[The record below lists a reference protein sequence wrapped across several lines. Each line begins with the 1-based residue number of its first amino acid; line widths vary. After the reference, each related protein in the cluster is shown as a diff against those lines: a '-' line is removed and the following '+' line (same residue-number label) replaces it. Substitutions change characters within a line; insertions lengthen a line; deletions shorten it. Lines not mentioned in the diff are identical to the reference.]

1 MEKRTKGCKLLLAAA
16 VLFALGGSFNF
27 IGCSSD
33 SDSGSP
39 TSQNSEVE
47 TTIGAITIS
56 ASAATANE
64 DGTYSVVLTATP
76 NADDTDATDIT
87 YVWSLGDDASNV
99 TLGSSSSSTVTAT
112 ISAKPASA
120 TVKVTASATGATS
133 VSATYALSVGYDYTI
148 GALTITASDNDDGSK
163 AISVSADSTATTA
176 SDVTI
181 AITLA
186 ETVDGLTLTDNGDG
200 TATITNANDTDTTA
214 TVVATATAT
223 GAASVTAQAE
233 VTVAKA
239 GTTYLYSIGKLTATV
254 GNVSG
259 NTRVVTVTA
268 AETDNAPETITYAYS
283 VDDEEFAV
291 SESSNTTGSVTLTNN
306 STTTKAVTLT
316 VTATADESTSNSTT
330 ANVTVPANE
339 TLTISGV
346 TLSATS
352 GSAEQGESV
361 TVTVSGGTVTSSD
374 TARDAELSG
383 ELPEVTYAWSTDY
396 SGISFDDSTASEV
409 TITAESTASTG
420 TATITVTAS
429 ADGAESV
436 TATYTLTVTKAYN
449 YTIYSQNFEDGTSD
463 WTLVNSDYSDYAK
476 VKADDATSNANTSS
490 YIYALGGRSGDTG
503 TQVAVHS
510 IGGTSVS
517 FDVKF
522 DGTVAGKSHSIALL
536 GAKNTYNWLQSD
548 SEILSIAC
556 GSSATNGYVE
566 VFTINGTDYLT
577 ACAVSSDGSEVTT
590 GNGSTLQRGSTGW
603 LHVKAN
609 LDFDTHTM
617 DLTVTK
623 VATGAVV
630 CSVTDLA
637 FMDGD
642 AASNLEYI
650 YAAGAKT
657 YGGVFMDNFV
667 VKSDTDPAVI
677 TAEDL
682 AVTLGTAVA
691 AAEDSTTSITA
702 AGGTIDLTAS
712 ATAATVCESTVKTVS
727 YAWAITSG
735 SDYASLSA
743 TSGESVTLTANTNE
757 TLTTHK
763 VVVTMTAS
771 AENAADVT
779 KTYTLTV
786 AADSTLLSAVSISG
800 DDSVSMGSSIDLTV
814 SGGESTS
821 SGSETVTYTW
831 ATTSEAVTL
840 TPSEDGK
847 TCTVAGVSIAD
858 SVEVNLKAV
867 AGNVTKTAEA
877 KTISVTASNAE
888 LSALTL
894 SAETL
899 SVANIKTG
907 TLTVTPN
914 DGLIPEYTVE
924 SSDTDTL
931 TVSGERQDDGTYL
944 VTITPVKNGNATVTV
959 TATKDA
965 KTATATCAVTITD
978 PTKVR
983 LYSQDFDSVTD
994 ITSVITTATATY
1006 NPTTALAL
1014 YEEKGTDYYG
1024 SVSFNSSNSRGQTAT
1039 LATGLTV
1046 SSDYYI
1052 EFDLR
1057 LGGPNAYKCSAAQT
1071 AQFVLGS
1078 SAIATSKNSAYS
1090 GEYLLALYNTAAAQA
1105 AVQNSTWYL
1114 SLDDTGSTVTL
1125 DKTVWYHFLV
1135 AVDSDS
1141 KVTVTITHTSDSST
1155 VYDLGTSTAG
1165 ADVGATASTF
1175 TNINMLLGRATGWY
1189 YLDNLE
1195 VYNYE

>member
-120 TVKVTASATGATS
+120 TVTVTASATGATS
-133 VSATYALSVGYDYTI
+133 VSATYSLSVGYDYTI

-409 TITAESTASTG
+409 TITAASTASTG

-429 ADGAESV
+429 AEGATSAS
-436 TATYTLTVTKAYN
+436 ATYELTVVKAYP
-449 YTIYSQNFEDGTSD
+449 YTVYSQDFEDVTDITTVVATNTTNMFPTIELGTD
-463 WTLVNSDYSDYAK
+463 NTDYAK
-476 VKADDATSNANTSS
+476 VAFNTSNVR
-490 YIYALGGRSGDTG
+490 G
-503 TQVAVHS
+503 QVA
-510 IGGTSVS
+510 
-517 FDVKF
+517 
-522 DGTVAGKSHSIALL
+522 
-536 GAKNTYNWLQSD
+536 
-548 SEILSIAC
+548 
-556 GSSATNGYVE
+556 
-566 VFTINGTDYLT
+566 TI
-577 ACAVSSDGSEVTT
+577 
-590 GNGSTLQRGSTGW
+590 
-603 LHVKAN
+603 
-609 LDFDTHTM
+609 
-617 DLTVTK
+617 
-623 VATGAVV
+623 ATGLP
-630 CSVTDLA
+630 S
-637 FMDGD
+637 
-642 AASNLEYI
+642 
-650 YAAGAKT
+650 
-657 YGGVFMDNFV
+657 
-667 VKSDTDPAVI
+667 
-677 TAEDL
+677 
-682 AVTLGTAVA
+682 
-691 AAEDSTTSITA
+691 
-702 AGGTIDLTAS
+702 
-712 ATAATVCESTVKTVS
+712 
-727 YAWAITSG
+727 
-735 SDYASLSA
+735 
-743 TSGESVTLTANTNE
+743 TLTADY
-757 TLTTHK
+757 K
-763 VVVTMTAS
+763 V
-771 AENAADVT
+771 
-779 KTYTLTV
+779 
-786 AADSTLLSAVSISG
+786 
-800 DDSVSMGSSIDLTV
+800 
-814 SGGESTS
+814 
-821 SGSETVTYTW
+821 
-831 ATTSEAVTL
+831 
-840 TPSEDGK
+840 
-847 TCTVAGVSIAD
+847 
-858 SVEVNLKAV
+858 
-867 AGNVTKTAEA
+867 
-877 KTISVTASNAE
+877 
-888 LSALTL
+888 
-894 SAETL
+894 
-899 SVANIKTG
+899 
-907 TLTVTPN
+907 
-914 DGLIPEYTVE
+914 
-924 SSDTDTL
+924 
-931 TVSGERQDDGTYL
+931 
-944 VTITPVKNGNATVTV
+944 
-959 TATKDA
+959 
-965 KTATATCAVTITD
+965 
-978 PTKVR
+978 
-983 LYSQDFDSVTD
+983 DFDIKLS
-994 ITSVITTATATY
+994 
-1006 NPTTALAL
+1006 
-1014 YEEKGTDYYG
+1014 
-1024 SVSFNSSNSRGQTAT
+1024 
-1039 LATGLTV
+1039 
-1046 SSDYYI
+1046 
-1052 EFDLR
+1052 
-1057 LGGPNAYKCSAAQT
+1057 GPNAVSASAKQA
-1071 AQFVLGS
+1071 AQFVLGNS
-1078 SAIATSKNSAYS
+1078 SISLTSNAGYT
-1090 GEYLLALYNTAAAQA
+1090 GDYLLALYNYASGTGTAIENHPNAQ
-1105 AVQNSTWYL
+1105 QNNLWAL
-1114 SLDDTGSTVTL
+1114 SLDDSGEEITL
-1125 DKTVWYHFLV
+1125 DRTLWYHFTIV
-1135 AVDSDS
+1135 VDEDS
-1141 KVTVTITHTSDSST
+1141 KVTATITGSDGST
-1155 VYDLGTSTAG
+1155 VIENKEIAATSTA
-1165 ADVGATASTF
+1165 F
-1175 TNINMLLGRATGWY
+1175 TNINMLLGRAAGNY
-1189 YLDNLE
+1189 YLDNFVVKTTKDVVAITEAASISGESEIANNGTATLTASAVAAYAAAKTSVTPTYTWE
-1195 VYNYE
+1195 ISDSTYASLSATEGATVTVTGKNDTINDKTVTLTVTAKAGDATSTATYSVKVLAKQDLLSDMTISATGSATSVAAGDTLALTLDGGTKDASLTDDETAVTYAWASSDTTIATVAATDTGATVRGEKEAADAVTITVTATLGSIKKTATYEVTVTESAATLSTLTLSATSGTVAKGFTTTFTAGANDSITPDSWKVTSSSENATVTYAADGSVCTVTITGVTAADSAITITVTAKKGDATATATYAVTVKEPVKNTLYSQDFDSVEDATTVAKSPSYAAGLSIENSITGVDGSTSSYLRYNDAGENGRNAYTTEDWKAPSSGSYYVELDFTVRPSNSGGKTSQFAVVDASTTPTNNAVLSSGYLFALTDSVGGGFTSSATTAYEWTVNGSTTTTVSLLGDTFYHLLLSVDIDNESITAVITDSSNNEVFNDSLVPTGTYVAGKVNMFCGRYYGVDSLDNVVVYNYQ

>member
-133 VSATYALSVGYDYTI
+133 VSATYSLSVGYDYTI

-409 TITAESTASTG
+409 TITAASTASTG

-436 TATYTLTVTKAYN
+436 TATYTLTVTKAYA
-449 YTIYSQNFEDGTSD
+449 YTLFSQNFDDVTDATTVATSYFASSGLSIDDGALYFKTDNAGTTTGYAKNTGFRTAISEQLIIPSSGEYCLSFDALLNTAGGSNESMLSVGTTGSTSKSGNVVPTQYLFGLSATASSEWALNGTSTTVTLDTATFYHFKLTVNLDDSTAKVSITSDAGTVLEETAITPVDDDGYSPSYINMELGRYSGIMALDNIVLKSDTDVVVFSEAATISGDNSTIDASGTTTLTASAAAGYASGASVSSTTYAWSLADGDSDYVELSATEGTSVTLIGTNSTINDYTATVTLTVTADGTTSTAAKSITVSALQTLLSDVTISAADSATSVSAGDTLVLTTSGGATDGSVVDATISWAWTSADESIATVTAGTDDTSTATVKGLTAGSSTTITATATLGSITKSATYTVEVTESTATLSSITFGDTVTESDGVYTATVAAGFTTTITATTNDNIVPTWTWESSSTDKMTVTYTTDSYESTATLTGVSTGSATLTVTAVSGSVTLTKTITVTVAEPTKTYIYQQDFETGESD
-463 WTLVNSDYSDYAK
+463 WTAITSDYDKCA
-476 VKADDATSNANTSS
+476 ADDITSKNKNTSK
-490 YIYALGGRSGDTG
+490 YIYAIGCRSGDTG
-503 TQVAVHS
+503 TQVAAS
-510 IGGTSVS
+510 SSTDGTVVE
-517 FDVKF
+517 FDLKF
-522 DGTVAGKSHSIALL
+522 DGVYAGKSSSFALL
-536 GAKNTYNWLQSD
+536 GAKNSTNWLSSD
-548 SEILSIAC
+548 YEILTFSAGSTIA
-556 GSSATNGYVE
+556 GYINT
-566 VFTINGTDYLT
+566 FTINGTDYLT
-577 ACAVSSDGSEVTT
+577 ACSVSTDGSEWSKIT
-590 GNGSTLQRGSTGW
+590 GSTLARGSTGW
-603 LHVKAN
+603 LHVKAT
-609 LDFDTHTM
+609 LDFTNHTM
-617 DLTVTK
+617 DLVVTK
-623 VATGAVV
+623 IATNATVCEATG
-630 CSVTDLA
+630 LA
-637 FMDGD
+637 FMDGT
-642 AASNLEYI
+642 AASSLEYL
-650 YAAGAKT
+650 YAAAGKT
-657 YGGVFMDNFV
+657 YGGVYMDNF
-667 VKSDTDPAVI
+667 
-677 TAEDL
+677 
-682 AVTLGTAVA
+682 
-691 AAEDSTTSITA
+691 
-702 AGGTIDLTAS
+702 
-712 ATAATVCESTVKTVS
+712 
-727 YAWAITSG
+727 
-735 SDYASLSA
+735 
-743 TSGESVTLTANTNE
+743 
-757 TLTTHK
+757 
-763 VVVTMTAS
+763 
-771 AENAADVT
+771 
-779 KTYTLTV
+779 
-786 AADSTLLSAVSISG
+786 
-800 DDSVSMGSSIDLTV
+800 
-814 SGGESTS
+814 
-821 SGSETVTYTW
+821 
-831 ATTSEAVTL
+831 
-840 TPSEDGK
+840 
-847 TCTVAGVSIAD
+847 
-858 SVEVNLKAV
+858 
-867 AGNVTKTAEA
+867 
-877 KTISVTASNAE
+877 
-888 LSALTL
+888 
-894 SAETL
+894 
-899 SVANIKTG
+899 
-907 TLTVTPN
+907 
-914 DGLIPEYTVE
+914 
-924 SSDTDTL
+924 
-931 TVSGERQDDGTYL
+931 
-944 VTITPVKNGNATVTV
+944 
-959 TATKDA
+959 
-965 KTATATCAVTITD
+965 
-978 PTKVR
+978 
-983 LYSQDFDSVTD
+983 
-994 ITSVITTATATY
+994 
-1006 NPTTALAL
+1006 
-1014 YEEKGTDYYG
+1014 
-1024 SVSFNSSNSRGQTAT
+1024 
-1039 LATGLTV
+1039 
-1046 SSDYYI
+1046 
-1052 EFDLR
+1052 
-1057 LGGPNAYKCSAAQT
+1057 
-1071 AQFVLGS
+1071 
-1078 SAIATSKNSAYS
+1078 
-1090 GEYLLALYNTAAAQA
+1090 
-1105 AVQNSTWYL
+1105 
-1114 SLDDTGSTVTL
+1114 
-1125 DKTVWYHFLV
+1125 
-1135 AVDSDS
+1135 
-1141 KVTVTITHTSDSST
+1141 
-1155 VYDLGTSTAG
+1155 
-1165 ADVGATASTF
+1165 
-1175 TNINMLLGRATGWY
+1175 
-1189 YLDNLE
+1189 E
-1195 VYNYE
+1195 VYKYE